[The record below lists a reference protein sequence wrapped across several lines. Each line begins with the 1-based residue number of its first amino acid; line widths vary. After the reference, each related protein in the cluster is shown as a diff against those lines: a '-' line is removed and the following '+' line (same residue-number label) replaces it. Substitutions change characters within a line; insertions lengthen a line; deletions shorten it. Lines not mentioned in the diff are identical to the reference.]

1 MIFFRFGCTTHII
14 MKQRRRRVEAARI
27 GMKRYREKMSQERRE
42 DILDRRRQSRHEEA
56 EAMSVKDRENYLQND
71 QNRF

>member
-1 MIFFRFGCTTHII
+1 
-14 MKQRRRRVEAARI
+14 
-27 GMKRYREKMSQERRE
+27 MSQERRE

-56 EAMSVKDRENYLQND
+56 EAMSVRDHENYFKND